1 MHIRHLRKVAS
12 KILGLQHETTY
23 SQNYFIRKIHN
34 LCKSVFSDCCIEL
47 EVTAD
52 NVERAASSTN
62 HAQYL
67 IQSIENH
74 CPALPQDIET
84 KYQEVCSVFEKS
96 TIKTFLIIVPYLIQ
110 NIKDIFA
117 GERISEVPQNGLRG
131 LPKETLDH
139 FASSVRNA
147 TGNNGFFELL
157 CDACNILEQ
166 LCLENYEKEP
176 NTEIEKWGESMAI
189 LSLLNYLQSF
199 FQHCCKDIRL
209 YKRLDLFVRCLRKTI
224 AHRDGIDEL
233 FVYDLS
239 NVLMSL
245 IHFAKI
251 DHSKVVRFELNSST
265 DLPFSCPRETVRYD
279 RLEKTY
285 SQVFRIKRE
294 TEDELQLHA
303 TARVYIDGGICRKG
317 TFQLTMMLTP
327 SSEKALNGY
336 ITRFHDVTVTKLK
349 DKDSGNLRVFFCT
362 ARREKLLELLDVLRK
377 ELRENVVD
385 MNRPEVTRCPLSMRS
400 LVTLKADTVLNLR
413 LVYKWG
419 SEAVVLD
426 SKDFV
431 AYARPSQ
438 CVGEFEVFVIF
449 LMNSSLF
456 VEVVGP
462 STQGTSSYFAS
473 NWAHVFTRSAFR
485 LLFAA
490 VKLVGVLSTD
500 MSKAF
505 DSLYSPL
512 LIAKLKAYG
521 FSDEALGLMGSYF
534 CERKCRVR
542 IDPETTSGWYE
553 TTRGCPQGSSF
564 GPLLWN
570 VFQNDLHYIVKN
582 CTLFM
587 YADDHQLSHAAESI
601 KEVEQVLNEDGNK
614 VSQWYHKN
622 LLKGNFSKYQT
633 ISYGS
638 KQKNKELV
646 KSQNGEYCGSTK
658 TGARCY
664 SR

>member
-23 SQNYFIRKIHN
+23 SQNYFIRKIQS

-117 GERISEVPQNGLRG
+117 GERISEIPQNGLRG

-139 FASSVRNA
+139 FVSSVRNA

-157 CDACNILEQ
+157 CDACNLLEQ
-166 LCLENYEKEP
+166 LCLENYDKEP
-176 NTEIEKWGESMAI
+176 NTEIEKWGESMAM
-189 LSLLNYLQSF
+189 LSLLNYLQPF

-209 YKRLDLFVRCLRKTI
+209 YKRLDLFVRYLRKTI
-224 AHRDGIDEL
+224 ADRDYIDEL

-251 DHSKVVRFELNSST
+251 DPSKVVRFELNSST

-303 TARVYIDGGICRKG
+303 TARVYIDGGICEKG
-317 TFQLTMMLTP
+317 TFQSTMMLTP

-336 ITRFHDVTVTKLK
+336 VSRFHDVTVTKLE
-349 DKDSGNLRVFFCT
+349 DEDLGSLRVFFST
-362 ARREKLLELLDVLRK
+362 TRKEKLLELLDVLRK

-385 MNRPEVTRCPLSMRS
+385 LSRPEVTRCPLSMRS

-431 AYARPSQ
+431 AYTRPSQ
-438 CVGEFEVFVIF
+438 CVGEFEVFVVF

-456 VEVVGP
+456 VEDLGSVHKEHQHTFSLAP
-462 STQGTSSYFAS
+462 
-473 NWAHVFTRSAFR
+473 R
-485 LLFAA
+485 L
-490 VKLVGVLSTD
+490 G
-500 MSKAF
+500 
-505 DSLYSPL
+505 Y
-512 LIAKLKAYG
+512 
-521 FSDEALGLMGSYF
+521 
-534 CERKCRVR
+534 
-542 IDPETTSGWYE
+542 
-553 TTRGCPQGSSF
+553 
-564 GPLLWN
+564 
-570 VFQNDLHYIVKN
+570 
-582 CTLFM
+582 
-587 YADDHQLSHAAESI
+587 
-601 KEVEQVLNEDGNK
+601 
-614 VSQWYHKN
+614 
-622 LLKGNFSKYQT
+622 
-633 ISYGS
+633 
-638 KQKNKELV
+638 
-646 KSQNGEYCGSTK
+646 
-658 TGARCY
+658 Y
-664 SR
+664 SRQLNWWEFSLLTCLKHSIHFVLRY